1 MSRGTRLAVGVAG
14 VGAALG
20 IWADLL
26 FRDRP
31 LGLNVLL
38 WTLAFAVGLAFLLRF
53 GRVPLHQGHRWMV
66 APLIVFSAGFLW
78 RDSRLLMAVNLLAL
92 AGAVTLGALRRRELH
107 VHRAAV
113 TDYAGGAI
121 AAGCAAAAGAVHPLP

>member
-38 WTLAFAVGLAFLLRF
+38 WTLAFAAGLAFLLRL
-53 GRVPLHQGHRWMV
+53 GRVPLHQGRRWMV
-66 APLIVFSAGFLW
+66 AL
-78 RDSRLLMAVNLLAL
+78 
-92 AGAVTLGALRRRELH
+92 
-107 VHRAAV
+107 
-113 TDYAGGAI
+113 
-121 AAGCAAAAGAVHPLP
+121 